1 MKLYIVNNVN
11 CTGFN
16 SLFVYI
22 SLSMEVLEMSTLKK
36 RKSKNLSETQRT
48 RAVSKMSILKHFFG

>member
-22 SLSMEVLEMSTLKK
+22 PLSMEVLEMSTLKK
-36 RKSKNLSETQRT
+36 RKSKNLPETQRT
-48 RAVSKMSILKHFFG
+48 RAVSKMSTLKHFSG